1 MKCQVGSG
9 GEGAHTAGAVLPF
22 PPPGAQWGSLAC
34 VASYNMSIQLEA
46 LNRPRKALR
55 ALSDAIN
62 VPARARFF

>member
-1 MKCQVGSG
+1 MAA
-9 GEGAHTAGAVLPF
+9 EGRGLTPPAPSSRS